1 MNLYANEPVYRSLGV
16 DQSVDRL
23 KEVEM
28 NGMIKSTMIKG
39 ETKTSTTGMMMNNNV
54 DKTSMKISNI
64 NINEPSVPFDMY
76 PLSKT
81 SIMIKDKERIE
92 EIMIKTCEC
101 MNGVM
106 DNKNGKIDCS
116 LSSNTKISIIIIR
129 NRENDEYYLEFNRVD
144 GCPFI
149 FHYYYYKTIN
159 DILSIMNDISH
170 INTDEIKMKLKQSET
185 KMKMWHTTAL
195 SESCL
200 SMPKPLS
207 LSRSSNNQQ
216 LLSSA

>member
-106 DNKNGKIDCS
+106 DNKNGKID
-116 LSSNTKISIIIIR
+116 
-129 NRENDEYYLEFNRVD
+129 
-144 GCPFI
+144 
-149 FHYYYYKTIN
+149 
-159 DILSIMNDISH
+159 
-170 INTDEIKMKLKQSET
+170 
-185 KMKMWHTTAL
+185 
-195 SESCL
+195 
-200 SMPKPLS
+200 
-207 LSRSSNNQQ
+207 
-216 LLSSA
+216 